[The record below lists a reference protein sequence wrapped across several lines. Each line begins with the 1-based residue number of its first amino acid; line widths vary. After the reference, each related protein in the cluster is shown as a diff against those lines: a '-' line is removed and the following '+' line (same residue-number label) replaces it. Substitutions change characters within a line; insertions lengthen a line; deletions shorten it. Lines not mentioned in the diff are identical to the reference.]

1 MLQERLKKIF
11 QKCNIIRFLFISH
24 HVKIIENLNFEVNK
38 FMHNKLS
45 LKKYFLVL
53 LAILLVLPEI
63 ACSLFTL
70 EPGSLKSESIV
81 INEVVSSNGQSLLNE
96 VYGSP
101 DWIELKNVG
110 KTTVSLLGMRITDN
124 IQNTDKAFLLPDVN
138 LEPGQ
143 TIVLFANKE
152 KTDLLSYEGGP
163 ICIGFSLKLS
173 GENLALEDS
182 NMQLIQELTVPEL
195 IRDVSYAR
203 KDDGTYGFCA
213 EPTPGNDNT
222 TTIYST
228 LSEVPV
234 EVDDAAF
241 SQFTPQEGII
251 FSEISARNNEALICA
266 GCAGCDWVEL
276 YNTTSNVISLDRF
289 VLTDD
294 EDDFDKANLDHITI
308 PAYGYLVIQ
317 CCQDDCIIDDGHIC
331 VNMGISRYG
340 DHLYL
345 FDSHGLLCA
354 EIEIPETPLKDMTY
368 ALNNTGAYSFTTTA
382 TPGSE
387 NVFTE
392 PVEEPE
398 PTDAPEPVFTGLS
411 SPVIISEALPNNKYS
426 IADRDGDRSDWVELY
441 NTTDNPINMKGYY
454 LTDSKDLFK
463 FEFPS
468 VSIPAKGYLLV
479 FLSGKESNASEL
491 HAGFSLSKGETLV
504 LYNSETN
511 EYDQLMIA
519 SVSSNVSIGRDENGT
534 IVYYGEPTP
543 LSPNGHA
550 RSEAD
555 SIGFFQS
562 DGVFISEV
570 CAIHERG
577 SDEDDWIELYNGGD
591 ETIDL
596 DGCYLTD
603 DLDNPTL
610 YQIKNINIKPGA
622 YASVSISKYKGA
634 FSISPSGETIYLFAQ
649 DGRTV
654 LDFFESGVQRLG
666 MSSGRIESDPSIR
679 RVFFNNPTKEKKN
692 SSSYEIG
699 YTSDPSFSKT
709 DLYQTTAFQLT
720 ISTLQNNTE
729 IYYTTDGSE
738 PTRVSKR
745 YTGPISINKN
755 TVIRAFAVSDGLM
768 DSEIVTYTY
777 LFEKPHTVPVVCLS
791 MAPDDFKK
799 INVREHSKIVERKGY
814 VSYYEA
820 DGLIGTSFPCDVKAK
835 GRGTLSYSQKSF
847 TFGLRAAYGQKTVKY
862 PFYPGYSVDE
872 FGAFAVRNAG
882 QDYDLARIRDAY
894 VSRACLSLNVD
905 CANSRAVVMYVN
917 GSYYGVYDFNE
928 ELNSKYL
935 ENHYGVDSDT
945 VNTIMRNGSIAMK
958 GTNKEFKSI
967 FNYAK
972 NAKLSDDAKYNE
984 FLEKVD
990 EDYFIDYVIC
1000 RTFMLE
1006 TDTFNQKYWRTTD
1019 YKIKWR
1025 PILYDLDYCFMS
1037 GVNRDIMHLY
1047 FKKEGQA
1054 AAHGSLTYFY
1064 FTVALNRNAQ
1074 FRKKFVERYVEVVMT
1089 EFTSEKLLAL
1099 FDQVVA
1105 EYEPEMQRH
1114 IDRWHHPSS
1123 YSSWQKNIKEL
1134 RNKIAQR
1141 PSVVL
1146 EQVRKEFDYSKE
1158 EMNQLIEKY
1167 SQ

>member
-1 MLQERLKKIF
+1 MQ
-11 QKCNIIRFLFISH
+11 
-24 HVKIIENLNFEVNK
+24 
-38 FMHNKLS
+38 NKLG
-45 LKKYFLVL
+45 LKKYLMIL
-53 LAILLVLPEI
+53 LALLMVIPQT
-63 ACSLFTL
+63 ACSFFAMAADSVSS
-70 EPGSLKSESIV
+70 PSVV
-81 INEVVSSNGQSLLNE
+81 INEVVSSNGQSLLND
-96 VYGSP
+96 VYESP

-110 KTTVSLLGMRITDN
+110 KASVSLLGMRITDN
-124 IQNTDKAFLLPDVN
+124 IQNTDKAYVLPDVT
-138 LEPGQ
+138 LEPGAFL
-143 TIVLFANKE
+143 ILFANKE
-152 KTDLLSYEGGP
+152 ETDFLAYESGP
-163 ICIGFSLKLS
+163 ICIGFSLKLA
-173 GENLALEDS
+173 GENLALEDA
-182 NMQLIQELTVPEL
+182 NMQLVQELTVPEL
-195 IRDVSYAR
+195 MRDVSYAR
-203 KDDGTYGFCA
+203 KDDGTYGYCA
-213 EPTPGNDNT
+213 EPTPGTENS
-222 TTIYST
+222 TTIYAS

-234 EVDDAAF
+234 EVDDSALT
-241 SQFTPQEGII
+241 QFTPQEGIV
-251 FSEISARNNEALICA
+251 FSEISARNNEAIICA

-276 YNTTSNVISLDRF
+276 YNYTDSPISLDRF

-294 EDDFDKANLDHITI
+294 EDDFDKPNLDQVVI

-317 CCQDDCIIDDGHIC
+317 CCKDDCIKDDGHLC
-331 VNMGISRYG
+331 VNLGISRYG

-345 FDSHGLLCA
+345 FDAHGLLCA
-354 EIEIPETPLKDMTY
+354 EIEIPETPVKEMTY
-368 ALNNTGAYSFTTTA
+368 SRNENGLFAFTTTP
-382 TPGSE
+382 TPNSS
-387 NVFTE
+387 NIFTE
-392 PVEEPE
+392 YVEEPE
-398 PTDAPEPVFTGLS
+398 PTDEPEPEFTGLS

-441 NTTDNPINMKGYY
+441 NTTDNAIRMKGYY

-463 FEFPS
+463 FEFPD
-468 VSIPAKGYLLV
+468 VVIPAHGYLLV

-504 LYNSETN
+504 LYNSIDN
-511 EYDQLMIA
+511 QYDQLMIA

-555 SIGFFQS
+555 SVGFFQS
-562 DGVFISEV
+562 DGLFISEV
-570 CAIHERG
+570 CAIHDRG
-577 SDEDDWIELYNGGD
+577 SNENDWIELYNGGED
-591 ETIDL
+591 PIQL
-596 DGCYLTD
+596 DGYYLTD
-603 DLDNPTL
+603 DLDKPTL
-610 YQIKNINIKPGA
+610 YKIKNLTINAGD
-622 YASVSISKYKGA
+622 YGSVSVSQYDGS

-654 LDFFESGVQRLG
+654 LDFFDTGVQRLG
-666 MSSGRIESDPSIR
+666 MSSGRIENDPSVR
-679 RVFFNNPTKEKKN
+679 RVFFNKPTKDKKN
-692 SSSYEIG
+692 SSSYETG
-699 YTSDPSFSKT
+699 YTSNPVFSET
-709 DLYQTTAFQLT
+709 ALYQTTSFALT
-720 ISTLQNNTE
+720 ISSLQNNAV

-738 PTRVSKR
+738 PTRASKR
-745 YTGPISINKN
+745 YSGPISISKN

-768 DSEIVTYTY
+768 DSEIITYTF

-791 MAPDDFKK
+791 MNPDDFKK
-799 INVREHSKIVERKGY
+799 VNSVREHNKIVERKGFA
-814 VSYYEA
+814 SFYEA
-820 DGLIGTSFPCDVKAK
+820 DGLIGTSFMCDVKAK
-835 GRGTLSYSQKSF
+835 GRGTLTYSQKSF

-872 FGAFAVRNAG
+872 FGAFALRNAG
-882 QDYDLARIRDAY
+882 QDYDMARIRDAY
-894 VSRACLSLNVD
+894 VSRACLPLNVD
-905 CANSRAVVMYVN
+905 CANSRPVVLYVN
-917 GSYYGVYDFNE
+917 GSYHGLYDFNE

-935 ENHYGVDSDT
+935 ENHFGVDSDT

-958 GTNKEFKSI
+958 GTNKDFKTI

-972 NAKLSDDAKYNE
+972 NAKLSDDAKYRD
-984 FLEKVD
+984 FLEQVD

-1037 GVNRDIMHLY
+1037 GATRDIMHLY

-1064 FTVALNRNAQ
+1064 FTVALRRNAQ
-1074 FRKKFVERYVEVVMT
+1074 FSRKFVERYVEVVMT

-1099 FDQVVA
+1099 FDQVVS

-1114 IDRWHHPSS
+1114 IARWGHPKS
-1123 YSSWQKNIKEL
+1123 YSTWQKEITSL

-1146 EQVRKEFDYSKE
+1146 EQIRKEFNYSKD

-1167 SQ
+1167 R